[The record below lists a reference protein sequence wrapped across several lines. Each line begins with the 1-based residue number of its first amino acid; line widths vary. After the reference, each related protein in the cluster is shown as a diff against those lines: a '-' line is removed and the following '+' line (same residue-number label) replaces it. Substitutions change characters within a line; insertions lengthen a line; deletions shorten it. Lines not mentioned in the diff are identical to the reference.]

1 MAPKI
6 TSSSNRSKRSST
18 KPVTKGQYP
27 QRQNRQ
33 SVSQANVTR
42 SGDPRP
48 AGAPPA
54 KVTSSADRPKSS
66 GLSIVKDAMSV
77 LSNLR
82 RATPAGAA
90 YEVMRP
96 RPTASGTLPA
106 SQARR
111 VEAQRTQGAE
121 FARQERA
128 ARQGNK
134 GRENSSFDDAF
145 AAARKAGV
153 KTFSWKGR
161 KYNTKMKGE

>member
-1 MAPKI
+1 
-6 TSSSNRSKRSST
+6 
-18 KPVTKGQYP
+18 
-27 QRQNRQ
+27 
-33 SVSQANVTR
+33 
-42 SGDPRP
+42 
-48 AGAPPA
+48 
-54 KVTSSADRPKSS
+54 
-66 GLSIVKDAMSV
+66 MSV

>member
-1 MAPKI
+1 MAPKV

-27 QRQNRQ
+27 QRQNSQ
-33 SVSQANVTR
+33 SVS
-42 SGDPRP
+42 D
-48 AGAPPA
+48 A
-54 KVTSSADRPKSS
+54 KVTSSADRPKPS
-66 GLSIVKDAMSV
+66 GLSIFKDAMSM
-77 LSNLR
+77 LANLR
-82 RATPAGAA
+82 RVTPAGVA

-106 SQARR
+106 SERRR

-121 FARQERA
+121 FSRQERV

-134 GRENSSFDDAF
+134 GRESSTFDDAF
-145 AAARKAGV
+145 SAARKAGV
-153 KTFSWKGR
+153 KTFSWRGR